1 MDKKSLGPY
10 FDRRGNS
17 MSLMDWSEKFRDMDY
32 KVIRRT
38 DLPDGKLVST
48 VWLGMDHN
56 FGSGAPLIF
65 ETMVFPSQGDFGEL
79 DMDRYATEA
88 EAITGHEAMVA
99 RWTPQQDQYEWD
111 DIEEDWKNDAAGG

>member
-1 MDKKSLGPY
+1 MDKKSVGFY
-10 FDRRGNS
+10 FDRQGNS
-17 MSLMDWSEKFRDMDY
+17 MSMMDWSAKLNDMDY

-48 VWLGMDHN
+48 VWLGMSLS
-56 FGSGAPLIF
+56 FGPGAPEIF
-65 ETMVFPSQGDFGEL
+65 ETMVFPGQDDFGEL

-99 RWTPQQDQYEWD
+99 RWTPQQDKWE